1 MKTQKVYYYLAYGSN
16 LNLRQM
22 NMRCPNSQLIATGF
36 LKGYE
41 LLFRGHN
48 GNCFATIE
56 KCANGRV
63 PVGIFKIT
71 ERCKMALD
79 RYEGYPTHYRIAKV
93 SPKELVVSQG
103 NLSDIKELFV
113 YVMNKYNG
121 ELGKPSG
128 HYFDVCL
135 RGYKD
140 CGLDA
145 RYLWDGLEKTMSRMP
160 NPDCRYERRWFR

>member
-1 MKTQKVYYYLAYGSN
+1 MKTQKVYYYVAYGSN

-41 LLFRGHN
+41 LLFRGHD
-48 GNCFATIE
+48 GNCFCTIE
-56 KCANGRV
+56 KSANSRV

-71 ERCKMALD
+71 ERCKMALNL
-79 RYEGYPTHYRIAKV
+79 YEGYPTHYRIAKV

-113 YVMNKYNG
+113 YYV
-121 ELGKPSG
+121 
-128 HYFDVCL
+128 
-135 RGYKD
+135 
-140 CGLDA
+140 
-145 RYLWDGLEKTMSRMP
+145 
-160 NPDCRYERRWFR
+160 